1 MGKRV
6 IGRFVA
12 ALLLITVFLAVL
24 SLALH
29 AVYPMRYSGVVKSYC
44 EAYGVPVTLA
54 LAVIKTES
62 NFKEDAVSSA
72 GACGLMQLMPA
83 TFEAIF
89 SELSRDGDIFDPSH
103 NIHAG
108 VRYLWQMHERYGN
121 WRVALAAYNAGPVRV
136 DEWLKDPAYSLDGE
150 TLREIPFRETRNYVS
165 RVTAA
170 ERIYRRLYPEETQIT
185 E

>member
-1 MGKRV
+1 M
-6 IGRFVA
+6 A
-12 ALLLITVFLAVL
+12 ALLLITVFLSVL

-29 AVYPMRYSGVVKSYC
+29 AVYPMQYGGAVKSYC
-44 EAYGVPVTLA
+44 EAYGVPVTLV

-62 NFKEDAVSSA
+62 NFKEDAISSA

-83 TFEAIF
+83 TFGAIF
-89 SELSRDGDIFDPSH
+89 KELSFQGDIFDPSH

-136 DEWLKDPAYSLDGE
+136 DEWLKDPAYSADGKS
-150 TLREIPFRETRNYVS
+150 LREIPFRETRNYVS
-165 RVTAA
+165 RVVAS
-170 ERIYRRLYPEETQIT
+170 EKIYARLYPEETQIG